1 VSKIHIQV
9 NQLARVEGHGNLI
22 VKASHGKLEELRW
35 EITESPRFF
44 ELILRGRPWHDAH
57 VLASRICGICSVS
70 HQLASIQA
78 TEAAFGIRPSRQT
91 ILLRKLLYAGEII
104 ESHILHLYFLA
115 LPDFLRSESAFA
127 LMKSHQ
133 EAVLCG
139 ARLKKLGND
148 IMEMIGGR
156 AVHPQAAV
164 VNGFGRLPTERGLLS
179 LKDKLKEALPD
190 LRATVALF
198 KGIELPDFFR
208 ETEYISLTH
217 PEEYAFVRGSIR
229 STDTGTAGLE
239 DYLKIT
245 NEYCVP
251 HSTAKLARHVRES
264 YAVGA
269 LARINNN
276 AGQLYPLAKD
286 SAADLGLKP
295 ICFKPFMNHI
305 AQVVET
311 VHETVHEAEEAI
323 DSIDLLLEEGIREEQ
338 ISVTPRAGRGIGAVE
353 APRGLLIHDYT
364 YGENGHIIGANC
376 VIPTGQNHA
385 NIQKDLEELVSGRLE
400 QSEDEL
406 RLLCEM
412 LIRAYDPCISCSTH

>member
-1 VSKIHIQV
+1 MEVSTIRIKV
-9 NQLARVEGHGNLI
+9 NQLTRVEGHGNLI
-22 VKASHGKLEELRW
+22 VKASQGKLEELRW

-44 ELILRGRPWHDAH
+44 ELMLRGRPWHDAH

-78 TEAAFGIRPSRQT
+78 TEAAFGIQPSGQT
-91 ILLRKLLYAGEII
+91 ILLRRLLYVGEII

-115 LPDFLRSESAFA
+115 LPDFLNAQSTFS

-133 EAVLCG
+133 DTVLCG

-148 IMEMIGGR
+148 IMEIIGGR

-164 VNGFGRLPTERGLLS
+164 VNGFGRLPTKRALLNLRDS
-179 LKDKLKEALPD
+179 LEQSLPD
-190 LRATVALF
+190 LQATVDLF
-198 KGIELPDFFR
+198 KGFELPDFSR
-208 ETEYISLTH
+208 ETEYISLRN
-217 PEEYAFVRGSIR
+217 PEEYAFIRGSIC
-229 STDTGTAGLE
+229 STDTGTAGLK
-239 DYLKIT
+239 DYLEIT

-251 HSTAKLARHVRES
+251 HSTAKLARHVRSS

-276 AGQLYPLAKD
+276 FSQLHPLAKD
-286 SAADLGLKP
+286 AAAELSLQP
-295 ICFKPFMNHI
+295 MCFNPFMNHM

-311 VHETVHEAEEAI
+311 IHEM
-323 DSIDLLLEEGIREEQ
+323 EEGIEVIEDLLRVGIQDEQ

-353 APRGLLIHDYT
+353 APRGLLIHDYS
-364 YGENGHIIGANC
+364 YGEDGHITGANC
-376 VIPTGQNHA
+376 VIPTGQNHG
-385 NIQKDLEELVSGRLE
+385 NIQEDLEELVSDRLDKN
-400 QSEDEL
+400 EDEL